1 MSQDMMLSFFA
12 KLIEK
17 ELGIIYSEANLFQLQ
32 TRLEEVTKTLGLSS
46 VDVLYTEAKHGL
58 SGVKLQVLL
67 DVATNNETSFFRD
80 RGVFDYLE
88 AHILP
93 EIFKKPSGTVKIWS
107 TASSYGQEPYSLS
120 MLISQLAEKGIK
132 APVSIL
138 ATDISQRALQRA
150 KTGRYSHLEVQRGL
164 TAPTLL
170 KFFKQDNEGWWKIN
184 EQEQKRVEFKTQNL
198 LSNFSLVEQFDLVLC
213 RNVLIYQTIESK
225 KAIISRIARH
235 IRPGGYFVMG
245 TGETLMGLSDEFEF
259 VRTGS
264 VIIYRKL
271 PVLQRVAV

>member
-1 MSQDMMLSFFA
+1 MTQDIMLTFFA

-17 ELGIIYSEANLFQLQ
+17 ELGIIYSQTNLFQLQ
-32 TRLEEVTKTLGLSS
+32 TRLEEVTKTLGLAS
-46 VDVLYTEAKHGL
+46 VDALYTEAKQGL

-93 EIFKKPSGTVKIWS
+93 EILKKPSGTVKIWS

-138 ATDISQRALQRA
+138 ATDISQRALERA
-150 KTGRYSHLEVQRGL
+150 KSGRYSHLEVQRGL

-170 KFFKQDNEGWWKIN
+170 KFFKQDTEGWWRIN
-184 EQEQKRVEFKTQNL
+184 ELEQKRVEFRTQNL
-198 LSNFSLVEQFDLVLC
+198 LSNLSVVDQFDLVLC

-225 KAIISRIARH
+225 KDIISRIARH

-271 PVLQRVAV
+271 PALQRVAV

>member
-1 MSQDMMLSFFA
+1 MTQDIMLGFFA

-17 ELGIIYSEANLFQLQ
+17 ELGIIYSQTNLFQLQ
-32 TRLEEVTKTLGLSS
+32 TRLEEVTKTLGLTS
-46 VDVLYTEAKHGL
+46 VDALYTEAKQGL

-93 EIFKKPSGTVKIWS
+93 EILKKPSGTVKIWS

-170 KFFKQDNEGWWKIN
+170 KFFKQDSEGWWKIN
-184 EQEQKRVEFKTQNL
+184 DQEQKRVEFKTQNL
-198 LSNFSLVEQFDLVLC
+198 LSNLSVVDQFDLVLC

-225 KAIISRIARH
+225 KDIISRIARH

-271 PVLQRVAV
+271 PALQRVAV